1 MTARTM
7 QAVFVAPSC
16 AYLRGWGSRELLT
29 EVLGRPPI
37 FGARVR
43 AWHAQ
48 PHNVRDA
55 IAVAEERG
63 IKVEIVEEAHLLRL
77 AGLEV
82 DEMAK
87 ARAESRGE
95 LW

>member
-1 MTARTM
+1 MSARL
-7 QAVFVAPSC
+7 QAAFVAPSC
-16 AYLRGWGSRELLT
+16 AYMRGHGSRELLT
-29 EVLGRPPI
+29 EVLGRPPVY
-37 FGARVR
+37 GSRLR

-48 PHNVRDA
+48 PHNVTDA

-63 IKVEIVEEAHLLRL
+63 IKVEIVEESHLLRL
-77 AGLEV
+77 AGLEF